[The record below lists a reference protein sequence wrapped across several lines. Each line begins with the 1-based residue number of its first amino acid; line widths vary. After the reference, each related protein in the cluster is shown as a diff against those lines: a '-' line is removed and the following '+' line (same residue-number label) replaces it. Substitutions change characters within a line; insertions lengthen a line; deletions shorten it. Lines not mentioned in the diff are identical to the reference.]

1 MVVQPAEDASK
12 PFPDKSFVM
21 HKQWGRGMVVRYDRN
36 KTVVSFDEAGYKTF
50 LLDMVVQNA
59 LLVSVG

>member
-1 MVVQPAEDASK
+1 
-12 PFPDKSFVM
+12 M